1 MQGGSSSVSR
11 RKSYSDTFT
20 GQADKNIRQILC
32 EDPDEEDSRQRL
44 RRILLNVIKNE
55 LTPRQ
60 KEIIMLYYFKNE
72 NTTEISKRLGVSP
85 QAVSAAMS
93 RARLRM
99 FRILKYYL

>member
-1 MQGGSSSVSR
+1 MPR
-11 RKSYSDTFT
+11 RESYSDTFT
-20 GQADKNIRQILC
+20 GEADKEIRGILC
-32 EDPDEEDSRQRL
+32 SSGGDDRARL
-44 RRILLNVIKNE
+44 RRILLKVINNE

-93 RARLRM
+93 TSHSLKLR
-99 FRILKYYL
+99 

>member
-1 MQGGSSSVSR
+1 MPR
-11 RKSYSDTFT
+11 RESYSDTFT
-20 GQADKNIRQILC
+20 GEADKSIRGILGGDAC
-32 EDPDEEDSRQRL
+32 SDCARAK
-44 RRILLNVIKNE
+44 RILLKVINNE